1 MHDTECTFSVKKN
14 AVLKY
19 TKMVKGLPACEMKA
33 YGFNQ
38 AALLYYIIKK
48 ICKLIFTARK

>member
-48 ICKLIFTARK
+48 NM